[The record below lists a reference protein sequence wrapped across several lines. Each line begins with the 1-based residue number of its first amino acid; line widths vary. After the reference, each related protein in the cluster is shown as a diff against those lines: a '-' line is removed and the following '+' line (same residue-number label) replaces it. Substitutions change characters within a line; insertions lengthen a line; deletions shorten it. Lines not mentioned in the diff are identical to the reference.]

1 MAAFDFPNSPNVND
15 TYSANGMTFTWNGT
29 KWERTSPS
37 VGAQGAT
44 GSTGAQGVTGPT
56 GAQGATAAQGAQG
69 ATGSGGSTGSTG
81 AQGASGPATVPQ
93 IKKAEN
99 TSQQYIYSGTS
110 WTTKLSLTLNNVDS
124 SSHVLIVWRGE
135 IFCGSGNNAQANI
148 RLNGGSFGVGSTGGS
163 TSFSSWAG
171 FGDVV
176 IDVGSGTTR
185 TYEIQWKRN
194 NYASYAIVRNCY
206 LFVMEMK
213 PN

>member
-1 MAAFDFPNSPNVND
+1 ML
-15 TYSANGMTFTWNGT
+15 
-29 KWERTSPS
+29 
-37 VGAQGAT
+37 QGSK
-44 GSTGAQGVTGPT
+44 GQKGEV
-56 GAQGATAAQGAQG
+56 G
-69 ATGSGGSTGSTG
+69 ATGSGGSTGSKGQKGEVGATGSGGSTG
-81 AQGASGPATVPQ
+81 AKGQKGEVGAQGNQGAGGSAGAKGQKGEVGAQGNTGATGASGPATVPQ
-93 IKKAEN
+93 IKKDEN

-110 WTTKLSLTLNNVDS
+110 WQTKLSLTLNNVDN

-135 IFCGSGNNAQANI
+135 IFCGAGNNRQASI
-148 RLNGGSFGVGSTGGS
+148 RLTGGSFGVGSTGGS
-163 TSFSSWAG
+163 HSSSSWAG

-185 TYEIQWKRN
+185 TYNIQWQRN